1 MLVSRAPSKGVPPM
15 PSRQPERPV
24 ATVAHDLR
32 NLLTV
37 IAAQTERIL
46 RALPDDPDLARA
58 GRAVDEALQR
68 AGELTAL
75 LAGSSGPSGAARS
88 EAPPLPPPASG
99 GLVLVVDDD
108 RQVRQVLA
116 AMLLA
121 RGFEVTAC
129 ASVDEAR
136 ADLASLMPEL
146 RLAVLDAQL
155 PDGSGMELLEDLR
168 RSRPELPVVFVAGAS
183 DDELA
188 GLRDARTALLAKPF
202 RAAELTHAVGRVLSG
217 EGVSP

>member
-1 MLVSRAPSKGVPPM
+1 M

-24 ATVAHDLR
+24 AAVAHDLR

-46 RALPDDPDLARA
+46 RALPEDPDLARA
-58 GRAVDEALQR
+58 GRAVEEALQR

-75 LAGSSGPSGAARS
+75 LAGSGGPSSSARS

-99 GLVLVVDDD
+99 GRVLVVDDE

-116 AMLLA
+116 AMLVA

-129 ASVDEAR
+129 ASVEEAR
-136 ADLASLMPEL
+136 NSMGALLPEL

-155 PDGSGMELLEDLR
+155 LDGSGMDLLEDLR

-188 GLRDARTALLAKPF
+188 GLLDRRTALLAKPF
-202 RAAELTHAVGRVLSG
+202 RAAELTHVVSRVLSG
-217 EGVSP
+217 EGVAP

>member
-1 MLVSRAPSKGVPPM
+1 M
-15 PSRQPERPV
+15 PSRQPDRPV
-24 ATVAHDLR
+24 AEVAHDLR

-46 RALPDDPDLARA
+46 RALPEDPKLERA
-58 GRAVDEALQR
+58 GRAVEEALQR

-75 LAGSSGPSGAARS
+75 LAGSGGSPSPARS
-88 EAPPLPPPASG
+88 EIPPPPPTSG
-99 GLVLVVDDD
+99 GLVLVVEAE

-129 ASVDEAR
+129 ASLAEAR
-136 ADLASLMPEL
+136 GGLDALAPEL
-146 RLAVLDAQL
+146 RLAVLDTQL

-168 RSRPELPVVFVAGAS
+168 RGRPELPVVFVAGAS
-183 DDELA
+183 DDGLA
-188 GLRDARTALLAKPF
+188 GLRDGRTALLAKPF
-202 RAAELTHAVGRVLSG
+202 RAAELTHVVGRVLSG
-217 EGVSP
+217 EGVAP